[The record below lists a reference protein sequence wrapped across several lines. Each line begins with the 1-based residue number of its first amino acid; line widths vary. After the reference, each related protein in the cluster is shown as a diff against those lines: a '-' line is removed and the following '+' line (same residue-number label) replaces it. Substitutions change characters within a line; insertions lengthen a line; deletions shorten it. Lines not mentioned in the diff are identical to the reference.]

1 VPLSPM
7 AASRAAAVA
16 PALLLLALFSVDA
29 TASSAGAA
37 AAAGV
42 RSDVT
47 PLNKVLQMLQDMTA
61 KGKQEKHEE
70 EVEFAE
76 FQAWCDGTQ
85 KSTKKS
91 IEQAAAQILQL
102 DADITKAEADA
113 EELAGEIK
121 DLEKSIEQAEGELEE
136 STKVRE
142 KERAD
147 YLAEHKDLTESVDA
161 IERAITVLKS
171 READVPQSLIQ
182 VRDAPSIPQ
191 EAKAVIESFL
201 AQGSMGAPEAN
212 AYEFQGGGVVQML
225 EKLRHKF
232 QDQKLALEK
241 QEMNSKGNF
250 EMLKQK
256 LTDNIKDDKKRKGD
270 KTEAKAQ
277 KLEDAAVAKGDLKNT
292 KVTKAADEKKL
303 ADALASCQAKSEEFE
318 KNQVVRSEEIKAIE
332 QAMEILQ
339 SDDVSGA
346 ADKHLP
352 ALIQVR
358 HGAQQRALVQ
368 LRGKESPE
376 ESMRREHLHA
386 FLQSRAQAL
395 GSRYLSLAATH
406 ANADPMGKVKKM
418 IKDLIVKL
426 MEQANSEADHKAY
439 CDAELATN
447 KQTRTDKQAEVDEL
461 TASVE
466 KHETESAQLAEQIAE
481 LSDAVSELRK
491 EQSEATAIRQKE
503 KATNEKTIAEAKAAQ
518 LAVERATKVLKD
530 FYGKASEASLLQGGA
545 GLEQE
550 MKDATKAPYQGMQSE
565 SGGIVGFL
573 EVILSDFA
581 RLQTETTSSEED
593 AANSYQK
600 FMDESNE
607 DVAVKETEIG
617 HKEHKKQE
625 TDAATVSLKKE
636 LELTQEELGAAEA
649 YYEKL
654 KPDCLDK
661 GLSYEDRVRMREEE
675 IQSLKE
681 ALEILSQQDLA

>member
-1 VPLSPM
+1 
-7 AASRAAAVA
+7 
-16 PALLLLALFSVDA
+16 
-29 TASSAGAA
+29 
-37 AAAGV
+37 
-42 RSDVT
+42 
-47 PLNKVLQMLQDMTA
+47 
-61 KGKQEKHEE
+61 
-70 EVEFAE
+70 
-76 FQAWCDGTQ
+76 
-85 KSTKKS
+85 
-91 IEQAAAQILQL
+91 
-102 DADITKAEADA
+102 
-113 EELAGEIK
+113 
-121 DLEKSIEQAEGELEE
+121 
-136 STKVRE
+136 
-142 KERAD
+142 
-147 YLAEHKDLTESVDA
+147 
-161 IERAITVLKS
+161 
-171 READVPQSLIQ
+171 
-182 VRDAPSIPQ
+182 
-191 EAKAVIESFL
+191 
-201 AQGSMGAPEAN
+201 
-212 AYEFQGGGVVQML
+212 
-225 EKLRHKF
+225 
-232 QDQKLALEK
+232 
-241 QEMNSKGNF
+241 
-250 EMLKQK
+250 
-256 LTDNIKDDKKRKGD
+256 
-270 KTEAKAQ
+270 
-277 KLEDAAVAKGDLKNT
+277 
-292 KVTKAADEKKL
+292 
-303 ADALASCQAKSEEFE
+303 
-318 KNQVVRSEEIKAIE
+318 
-332 QAMEILQ
+332 
-339 SDDVSGA
+339 
-346 ADKHLP
+346 
-352 ALIQVR
+352 
-358 HGAQQRALVQ
+358 
-368 LRGKESPE
+368 
-376 ESMRREHLHA
+376 MRREHLHA